1 LAKSFGLIFWGL
13 LLAFV
18 DVRLGG
24 FDVLLDAAGYAMIA
38 VGAGRLA
45 GAAPGFRSAATVAWL
60 LIVPGLV
67 DSVQPLGGGGL
78 PGLLRA
84 LEIVGQGALSWTLL
98 TGIAVFTGAGGRPG
112 LARRARR
119 LRAAEVVLAAAG
131 LLLHLAPLRAGDKA
145 AAAIVLAIPTL
156 VLLGMVLLL
165 VRRVRSELKP
175 EAAVPRSWQ
184 PSASPRRV

>member
-18 DVRLGG
+18 DVRLDS
-24 FDVLLDAAGYAMIA
+24 FDVMLDAVGYAMTA
-38 VGAGRLA
+38 VGAWRLS
-45 GAAPGFRSAATVAWL
+45 GAAPGFRAAAIVAAV

-67 DSVQPLGGGGL
+67 DSVQPLKGSGILGI
-78 PGLLRA
+78 
-84 LEIVGQGALSWTLL
+84 LEIVGQGALSWLLL
-98 TGIAVFTGAGGRPG
+98 TGIAVFTGQGGRPR

-175 EAAVPRSWQ
+175 EAAVPRAWE
-184 PSASPRRV
+184 PAAYPRRV